1 MYSPTVVHVSLTVK
15 FAAGGTRRSSLASLV
30 FTAALANVDRAP
42 RRYGRCLRGVLC
54 FKALSNGFTLRCV
67 YSLHCG
73 DYSELTGN
81 LVPNTHPKLA
91 CG

>member
-54 FKALSNGFTLRCV
+54 FKALSNGSHSGVFIHFIAGITR
-67 YSLHCG
+67 S
-73 DYSELTGN
+73 
-81 LVPNTHPKLA
+81 
-91 CG
+91 